1 MQKRLKMLLTF
12 SKENH
17 TVDQIMSMISK
28 VETLK
33 ELNENIQEM
42 QVKTNIPS

>member
-1 MQKRLKMLLTF
+1 MLLTF
-12 SKENH
+12 SKERH

-33 ELNENIQEM
+33 DLNENIQEM

>member
-1 MQKRLKMLLTF
+1 MLLTF